1 MALFLRGSRNMSKPA
16 ESVKNFISSLSEFES
31 PRVFNPWRN
40 FHSDYEVENAV
51 SIRQEQLTTY
61 LTRRIRPAKILL
73 IAEACGYQ
81 GGHFTGIAMTCER
94 MILNKHPVVDSTMIL
109 GKQGHRTSRSE
120 SPYITKEKQKKDGFN
135 EPTDTVVWSACL
147 EAGLRPDEFI
157 LWNIFPFHPYKDN
170 QLLTNRT
177 PTDEE
182 LRIGLHYTKK
192 LMEITGPLPLFAIG
206 KKSELTL
213 SGAGLTATCLRH
225 PANGGANIFRS
236 GLKNALSYT

>member
-1 MALFLRGSRNMSKPA
+1 MSKPA
-16 ESVKNFISSLSEFES
+16 ESVKNFISRLSEFES

-40 FHSDYEVENAV
+40 FHPDYEVENAV
-51 SIRQEQLTTY
+51 SIRQEQLITY

-94 MILNKHPVVDSTMIL
+94 MILNKHPVINSSMIL
-109 GKQGHRTSRSE
+109 GKDGHRTSRPD
-120 SPYITKEKQKKDGFN
+120 SPFIEKEKQKKDGFN

-147 EAGLRPDEFI
+147 EAGLSPDEFI
-157 LWNIFPFHPYKDN
+157 LWNIFPFHPYKGN

-236 GLKNALSYT
+236 GLKNALSHA

>member
-1 MALFLRGSRNMSKPA
+1 MALFLKGSRNMSKPA
-16 ESVKNFISSLSEFES
+16 ESVKNFISRLSEFES

-40 FHSDYEVENAV
+40 FHPDYEVENAV
-51 SIRQEQLTTY
+51 SIRQEQLITY

-81 GGHFTGIAMTCER
+81 GGHFTGIAM
-94 MILNKHPVVDSTMIL
+94 ILNKHPVVDSTMIL
-109 GKQGHRTSRSE
+109 GKEGHRTSRPD
-120 SPYITKEKQKKDGFN
+120 SPCIEKEKQKKDGFN

-147 EAGLRPDEFI
+147 EAGLRTDEFI

-170 QLLTNRT
+170 DFLTNRT

-192 LMEITGPLPLFAIG
+192 LIEITGPLPLFAIG

-236 GLKNALSYT
+236 GLKNALSHI